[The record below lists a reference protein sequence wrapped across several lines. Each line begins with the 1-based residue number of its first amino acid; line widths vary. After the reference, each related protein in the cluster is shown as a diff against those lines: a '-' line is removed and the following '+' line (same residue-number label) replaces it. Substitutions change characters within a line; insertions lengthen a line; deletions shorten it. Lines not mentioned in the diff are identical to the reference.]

1 MSKKYVDC
9 FFPFVDLS
17 CNGYVFTLLSTIG
30 LKLIYVY
37 HYIKKKILSNIYKI
51 KIRVYLIIN

>member
-1 MSKKYVDC
+1 MLISFMFLICKKYVDC

-17 CNGYVFTLLSTIG
+17 CNGFVFTLLSTIG

-37 HYIKKKILSNIYKI
+37 YYVKKKK
-51 KIRVYLIIN
+51 